1 MVFWAHQAE
10 LICLPQGECGH
21 LCPEERLHHRHSIFL
36 FNRKAMQQT
45 KKKRHR
51 IVGKQECSVGNFTPS
66 WAGAHGR
73 HLLAPQISYHPM
85 LTPCYLSQHAK
96 LHCRRTLWLKK
107 SAWCFKCW
115 GKSYKWKVKTFR
127 ILLGALGTGEGTREH
142 SGFSASC
149 GKCHG

>member
-10 LICLPQGECGH
+10 LSVYLGENVDTCVQKKDYTTDIASSCLTGRPRSR
-21 LCPEERLHHRHSIFL
+21 P
-36 FNRKAMQQT
+36 
-45 KKKRHR
+45 KKKKHS
-51 IVGKQECSVGNFTPS
+51 IVGKQEYSVGNFTPS

-73 HLLAPQISYHPM
+73 YLLAPQISHHPM
-85 LTPCYLSQHAK
+85 LTPSYLSQYAK

-115 GKSYKWKVKTFR
+115 GKSYKWKGKTFR
-127 ILLGALGTGEGTREH
+127 ILLGALGTGEGTCER